1 MSKVK
6 VQLYQLCKEYIDK
19 AISEIETVIT
29 ERREAMHNETKSS
42 MGDKY
47 ETSREILQQDINMN
61 MTRLSKLKEEEAVLN
76 RIQPDVLTT
85 RVTDGSLVYT
95 TNGNFYIA
103 ISAGKLKI
111 ANELYYAIS
120 ITSPIGQQLK
130 VKKAGEE
137 LSLNNRSY
145 KILKVY

>member
-1 MSKVK
+1 MRCKEQLEQKVK
-6 VQLYQLCKEYIDK
+6 
-19 AISEIETVIT
+19 EIEQAIA
-29 ERREAMHNETKSS
+29 ERREAIKNDTKSS

-47 ETSREILQQDINMN
+47 ETSREMLQQDINMN

-120 ITSPIGQQLK
+120 ITSPIGRQLK
-130 VKKAGEE
+130 GKQQGNEF
-137 LSLNNRSY
+137 SLNGRNY
-145 KILKVY
+145 KILEVQ

>member
-1 MSKVK
+1 MRCKEQLEQKVK
-6 VQLYQLCKEYIDK
+6 
-19 AISEIETVIT
+19 EIEQAIA
-29 ERREAMHNETKSS
+29 ERREAIKNDTKSS

-47 ETSREILQQDINMN
+47 ETSREMLQQDINMN

-130 VKKAGEE
+130 GKQQGNEF
-137 LSLNNRSY
+137 SLNGRNY
-145 KILKVY
+145 KILEVQ